1 MALDRPIPR
10 PTGTV
15 EDMIALKRTT
25 VRRHR
30 ETQPSLNLPEEDTLP
45 GADSSDE

>member
-1 MALDRPIPR
+1 MSLERPIPR
-10 PTGTV
+10 PAGTV
-15 EDMIALKRTT
+15 EDILAIKRTT

-45 GADSSDE
+45 GPDSSDE